1 MDALIGNRLKRSVGK
16 WILFYH
22 IAKNPPVYLNWIFF
36 FFFIYILA
44 GCLHWHRLEEDTVA
58 RRWQTHPLQWNCR
71 MNLWIILQKEN
82 KYIFVLYFFFRVFIL
97 FPIFV
102 VSTFFSLSLSETKTK
117 WKCKFTYKMKWGK
130 LLWMRYIRANGILER
145 FFVLLLLLWLS
156 LSSLLISC
164 CWLFI
169 LSHSVLSLCRLFY
182 VLADLLSLV
191 WRGWYYR
198 LSLSAH
204 SKVLFHVH
212 RKSNLR
218 VDFVIFMFTFTLFR
232 YLKNKKKYS

>member
-1 MDALIGNRLKRSVGK
+1 
-16 WILFYH
+16 
-22 IAKNPPVYLNWIFF
+22 
-36 FFFIYILA
+36 
-44 GCLHWHRLEEDTVA
+44 
-58 RRWQTHPLQWNCR
+58 
-71 MNLWIILQKEN
+71 
-82 KYIFVLYFFFRVFIL
+82 
-97 FPIFV
+97 
-102 VSTFFSLSLSETKTK
+102 
-117 WKCKFTYKMKWGK
+117 MKWGK

-145 FFVLLLLLWLS
+145 FLCCCCYDS
-156 LSSLLISC
+156 LSRSLALSLLISC

-232 YLKNKKKYS
+232 YLKNKKKIFVITFFFHLFINSNSYRKKYSKKKINWTYALSPLHVLYYIEMYKKKYIHISTRTDSPDDFM